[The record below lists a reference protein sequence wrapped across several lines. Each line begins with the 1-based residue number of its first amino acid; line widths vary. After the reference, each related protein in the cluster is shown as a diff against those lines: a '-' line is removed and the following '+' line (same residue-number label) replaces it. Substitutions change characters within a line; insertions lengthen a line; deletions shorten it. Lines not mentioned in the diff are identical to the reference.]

1 MKKREEI
8 NYFDSFIKS
17 SNYAVEATK
26 ILREYIYNFKNEKAN
41 EIEDKVHFI
50 ENESDKEQHITLNYL
65 VKDFI
70 PPLDREDIIM
80 LSHSLDDIV
89 DSIDE
94 VAINMNILDVEIL
107 RDDIKDFLDLLDR
120 CCDYLNQM
128 MNSFK
133 NIKQYKEIKEKVIEV
148 SKLEEEGDALYQKAI
163 KNLYKNEK
171 NPIEVIKW
179 TTLYNC
185 LEECFDSCE
194 AVADCVEEI
203 IMKNS

>member
-1 MKKREEI
+1 MKKKEEI
-8 NYFDSFIKS
+8 NYFDSFIKH
-17 SNYAVEATK
+17 SNYALEATK
-26 ILREYIYNFKNEKAN
+26 ILREYIYHFKTENAK

-50 ENESDKEQHITLNYL
+50 ENEADKSQHITLNYL
-65 VKDFI
+65 VKDFL
-70 PPLDREDIIM
+70 PPLDREDIIL
-80 LSHSLDDIV
+80 LSHSLDDTV
-89 DSIDE
+89 DCIDE
-94 VAINMNILDVEIL
+94 VAINMNILDIEEL
-107 RDDIKDFLDLLDR
+107 RDDVKEFLDLLEKA
-120 CCDYLNQM
+120 CNALSQM

-133 NIKQYKEIKEKVIEV
+133 NIKKYAEIKEKVIEV
-148 SKLEEEGDALYQKAI
+148 SLIEDEGDRLYQNTI

-179 TTLYNC
+179 TTIYNC

>member
-8 NYFDSFIKS
+8 NYFESFIKS

-26 ILREYIYNFKNEKAN
+26 ILREYIYNFKNENAN
-41 EIEDKVHFI
+41 EIEDKIHFI
-50 ENESDKEQHITLNYL
+50 ENEADKEQHTTLNYL

-80 LSHSLDDIV
+80 LCHRLDDTV

-94 VAINMNILDVEIL
+94 VSINFNILDIETL
-107 RDDIKDFLDLLDR
+107 RDDIKDFLDLLER
-120 CCDYLNQM
+120 CCDHLKYM
-128 MNSFK
+128 MDSFK
-133 NIKQYKEIKEKVIEV
+133 NIKKYAEIKEKVIEV
-148 SKLEEEGDALYQKAI
+148 SKLEEEGDSLYQKAI

-179 TTLYNC
+179 TTIYNC

>member
-8 NYFDSFIKS
+8 NYFESFINS
-17 SNYAVEATK
+17 SNYAVESTK
-26 ILREYIYNFKNEKAN
+26 ILREYIYNFKTESAK

-50 ENESDKEQHITLNYL
+50 ENEADKEQHSTLNYL

-80 LSHSLDDIV
+80 LCHRLDDTV

-94 VAINMNILDVEIL
+94 VAINLNILDIEIL
-107 RDDIKDFLDLLDR
+107 RDDIKEFLDLLEKS
-120 CCDYLNQM
+120 CDYLNQM

-133 NIKQYKEIKEKVIEV
+133 NIKKYAEIKEKVIEV
-148 SKLEEEGDALYQKAI
+148 SKLEDEGDSLYQKAI

-179 TTLYNC
+179 TTIYNC